1 MSVDKEIT
9 EDTGSGYGATAVGE
23 RPARAARG
31 VSAPSRP
38 ERTVPS
44 RPGKTVRRPAAP
56 RPARRGAATR
66 PAAGGGLAEG
76 ARRASV
82 PRNAPRAPFV
92 LLVVGLL
99 CGGLVS
105 LLLLN
110 LVLAQDSFRAN
121 DLRKSTELLHQ
132 QAEDKKT
139 EVMLNSQ
146 SQVLSDRAKVEGMKE
161 DPTNPEFLEVP
172 EGQGKGAS
180 AGQEN
185 TVGAEAQAS
194 QAEVARP

>member
-1 MSVDKEIT
+1 
-9 EDTGSGYGATAVGE
+9 
-23 RPARAARG
+23 ARAARG

-66 PAAGGGLAEG
+66 PSAGGGAAQG
-76 ARRASV
+76 VRRASV
-82 PRNAPRAPFV
+82 PRGAPRAPFV

-132 QAEDKKT
+132 QAQDKKT
-139 EVMLNSQ
+139 EVMLKSGPEE
-146 SQVLSDRAKVEGMKE
+146 LARRAEDGGTGMKQ
-161 DPTNPEFLEVP
+161 DTTAPEFVKVQ
-172 EGQGKGAS
+172 EGQGAS
-180 AGQEN
+180 AGQAN
-185 TVGAEAQAS
+185 TVGAEVQAS

>member
-1 MSVDKEIT
+1 MSVDKET
-9 EDTGSGYGATAVGE
+9 TRDTGSATAVGD

-38 ERTVPS
+38 ERTV
-44 RPGKTVRRPAAP
+44 RRAAPP
-56 RPARRGAATR
+56 RPARRGAVTR
-66 PAAGGGLAEG
+66 PVTAGDAVAET
-76 ARRASV
+76 ARRASA
-82 PRNAPRAPFV
+82 PRSAPRAPFV

-110 LVLAQDSFRAN
+110 LVLAQDSFRVN
-121 DLRKSTELLHQ
+121 DLRKTTEQLHQ
-132 QAEDKKT
+132 QAQDKKT
-139 EVMLNSQ
+139 EVMLKSGPEE
-146 SQVLSDRAKVEGMKE
+146 LARRAKVGDTGMKQ
-161 DPTNPEFLEVP
+161 DTTAPEFVKVQ
-172 EGQGKGAS
+172 EGQGAS
-180 AGQEN
+180 AGQAN